1 MSITSVLGH
10 MMELEFDAAFKQWS
24 GCKPEDLFTAPVKK
38 DASQY
43 LEMIYFHKRLMI
55 LQFNRL
61 EKTWR
66 T

>member
-43 LEMIYFHKRLMI
+43 LEMIYFHK
-55 LQFNRL
+55 
-61 EKTWR
+61 
-66 T
+66 